1 MVNFKEYLT
10 VKGAAHFLGVTIMT
24 LYRWDA
30 AGKLQALRHPINNY
44 RLYKRND
51 LEKLLKTVTKKRR
64 KTT

>member
-10 VKGAAHFLGVTIMT
+10 VKEAAKFLGVTIMT

-30 AGKLQALRHPINNY
+30 AGKLEAPRHPINNY
-44 RLYKRND
+44 RLYKRKD
-51 LEKLLKTVTKKRR
+51 LERLLKTVVKKRK